1 VNTHSLVLAGDVGG
15 TKTDIAVFSSDA
27 GLRAPLAR
35 ETFRNREYPGLA
47 AIACEFLDRT
57 KLPIVAACFDVAGP
71 VVSGQAVVTNLPW
84 VVSEGALRDALSIDA
99 IRLLNDLEA
108 TAIAV
113 PTLQPVE
120 LHTLSPCR
128 PVPGGVVGVIAPG
141 TGLGEAF
148 LTWDG
153 ANYHAHAS
161 EGGHTDFGPTSDD
174 QIALLAQLRQHY
186 DHVSYEL
193 VCSGIGIPVLYQYMR
208 DTSGLAELRDAATRL
223 PTAEDQTPIIVEA
236 ALAAEMP
243 SPLCAAT
250 LELFASILGAEAGN
264 LALKVLATGGVFVG
278 GGIPPRILPVL
289 DHGGFL
295 QAFQHKG
302 RLSRVLAD
310 TPVHVI
316 LSPAALMGAAQCAFQ
331 LADQR

>member
-1 VNTHSLVLAGDVGG
+1 VNTPNLILAGDVGG

-47 AIACEFLDRT
+47 AVACEFMDRT
-57 KLPIVAACFDVAGP
+57 KLPVVAACFDVAGP

-84 VVSEGALRDALSIDA
+84 LVSEGALRDALSIEA
-99 IRLLNDLEA
+99 LRLLNDLEA

-113 PTLQPVE
+113 PKLQPVE
-120 LHTLSPCR
+120 LHTLTPGH
-128 PVPGGVVGVIAPG
+128 PVAGGVIAVIAPG

-174 QIALLAQLRQHY
+174 QIALLTQLRQRY

-193 VCSGIGIPVLYQYMR
+193 VCSGIGIPVLYQFLKE
-208 DTSGLAELRDAATRL
+208 TSGLAELRDVATRL
-223 PTAEDQTPIIVEA
+223 ATAEDQTPIIIEA
-236 ALAAEMP
+236 ALATEMP

-264 LALKVLATGGVFVG
+264 LALEVLATGGVFVG
-278 GGIPPRILPVL
+278 GGIPPRILPLL
-289 DHGGFL
+289 DRGGFL

-302 RLSRVLAD
+302 RLSHVLTD
-310 TPVHVI
+310 TPVHII
-316 LSPAALMGAAQCAFQ
+316 LGPAALMGAAQCAFE